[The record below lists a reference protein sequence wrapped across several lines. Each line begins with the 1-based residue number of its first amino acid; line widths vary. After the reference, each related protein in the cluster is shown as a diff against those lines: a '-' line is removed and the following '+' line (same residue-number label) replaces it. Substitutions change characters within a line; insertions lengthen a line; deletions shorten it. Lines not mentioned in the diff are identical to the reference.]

1 VRLAHNLSTYASPLP
16 TALWQ
21 SPHTPRLQPP
31 LHSVHLIP
39 EHQKLDSRSMPVPVV
54 KSSVLPVIHV
64 PVRLQYG
71 ECAHYSIGAVLC
83 SDRIS
88 DSIRA
93 SYPPV
98 DHGLLILTNRRVL
111 YLGKR
116 CQFTLA
122 YTHLWYVSLLHS
134 ALALHIQGQF
144 RRVIMEVEHSR
155 EWASRIELLSFIA
168 RRSRPGSEPPTQ
180 TVPALP
186 RLDLTVKR
194 RAIRP
199 RLALDQT
206 LADNPTLPLLTERV
220 ESKIVE
226 ATTIE
231 IDDPVAQEYADHT
244 TLDLPGEE
252 EADLAPICS
261 SEPIQQVVPQ
271 TTASS
276 VQSPEDVPTQELLD
290 RSADVTTLPTQEF
303 ASSEDAP
310 TQELSDRSDLTM
322 VPTQEFAPQEDVS
335 TQEFTSEEDEPT
347 QELAALSPEEDAPTQ
362 ELATLSLEEDM
373 PTQELAALSPEEDM
387 PTQELASL
395 PPEED
400 TPTQK
405 IRCQTAKVRVNMR
418 ISAFLDENDD
428 RTIHL
433 RERRLSQART
443 LSQRGRTTNKL
454 SALTASPRASRRR
467 R

>member
-1 VRLAHNLSTYASPLP
+1 
-16 TALWQ
+16 
-21 SPHTPRLQPP
+21 
-31 LHSVHLIP
+31 
-39 EHQKLDSRSMPVPVV
+39 
-54 KSSVLPVIHV
+54 
-64 PVRLQYG
+64 
-71 ECAHYSIGAVLC
+71 
-83 SDRIS
+83 
-88 DSIRA
+88 
-93 SYPPV
+93 
-98 DHGLLILTNRRVL
+98 
-111 YLGKR
+111 
-116 CQFTLA
+116 
-122 YTHLWYVSLLHS
+122 
-134 ALALHIQGQF
+134 
-144 RRVIMEVEHSR
+144 
-155 EWASRIELLSFIA
+155 
-168 RRSRPGSEPPTQ
+168 
-180 TVPALP
+180 
-186 RLDLTVKR
+186 
-194 RAIRP
+194 
-199 RLALDQT
+199 
-206 LADNPTLPLLTERV
+206 
-220 ESKIVE
+220 
-226 ATTIE
+226 
-231 IDDPVAQEYADHT
+231 
-244 TLDLPGEE
+244 
-252 EADLAPICS
+252 
-261 SEPIQQVVPQ
+261 
-271 TTASS
+271 
-276 VQSPEDVPTQELLD
+276 
-290 RSADVTTLPTQEF
+290 
-303 ASSEDAP
+303 
-310 TQELSDRSDLTM
+310 M